1 MFDQWL
7 VEILLFYVFEMF
19 ARDPTDSTRLDS
31 TDYSLSRH
39 LCMDVFTRISAFHS
53 SVKFQYLH
61 VRFNTISTSIY
72 TISPGKQF
80 KKTLNFQNTSI
91 LNLEWKIINDK
102 VIFEYVSYCFPFSCD
117 QRRLNTPII
126 AIE

>member
-1 MFDQWL
+1 MPLFDQWL

-19 ARDPTDSTRLDS
+19 ARDPTDSTRLGS
-31 TDYSLSRH
+31 TRRTIVSVVH

-102 VIFEYVSYCFPFSCD
+102 VIFEYVSYCFPFSVTMHAD
-117 QRRLNTPII
+117 
-126 AIE
+126 